1 MGAMVRPMALMCA
14 FVVGWFC
21 PQGAVLSWTIPWFV
35 RFMLFM
41 TFLGLNVHKMKL
53 RRSHFAILALNILIG
68 VGACAILRRM
78 GYPALATAAFFTGMA
93 PTATAAP
100 AIASFLRREV
110 EYVVTSV
117 LLTTFGIAI
126 ATPLLIPWAVGME
139 TAAPGAFFDAF
150 LRVAWTV
157 VTTIVAPIVAARL
170 LRLVYPSAQTWTK
183 RFKIATFYAW
193 VLMVTVL
200 ACRASQFIQDPKN
213 GVSAFVLV
221 ETLVVSL
228 AICATNFTL
237 GFFVGEKG
245 LREEASQSLGQK
257 NTGAMIY
264 FAVLYADPLAALG
277 PTLYVLWHNTWNA
290 LQLQRLAIKDAKAR
304 RSAKRTES
312 AVDAAKE

>member
-1 MGAMVRPMALMCA
+1 MGAMVRPLALMGA
-14 FVVGWFC
+14 FVVGWLA
-21 PQGAVLSWTIPWFV
+21 PQGAVFSWTIPWFV

-41 TFLGLNVHKMKL
+41 TFLGLDVHKIKL
-53 RRSHFAILALNILIG
+53 RPSHLVILALNILVG
-68 VGACAILRRM
+68 VVACAIFKLTGNASM
-78 GYPALATAAFFTGMA
+78 ASAAFFTGMA
-93 PTATAAP
+93 PTASAAP

-110 EYVVTSV
+110 EYVVTSL
-117 LLTTFGIAI
+117 LLTTFAVAI
-126 ATPLLIPWAVGME
+126 ALPLLIPWATGM
-139 TAAPGAFFDAF
+139 TSQGGLFLDAF
-150 LRVAWTV
+150 LHVLGTVAS
-157 VTTIVAPIVAARL
+157 TIVAPIVAARL
-170 LRLVYPSAQTWTK
+170 LRRLYPDSQTWTK
-183 RFKIATFYAW
+183 RFKVFTFYAW

-200 ACRASQFIQDPKN
+200 ACRASQFIQDPEN
-213 GVSAFVLV
+213 GVRAFVLV

-312 AVDAAKE
+312 ADDAAKE

>member
-193 VLMVTVL
+193 VLMVTVIS
-200 ACRASQFIQDPKN
+200 CRAAGFIQNPEN
-213 GVSAFVLV
+213 GVKAFVLI
-221 ETLVVSL
+221 EAALTAL
-228 AICATNFTL
+228 AICVIDFTL

-245 LREEASQSLGQK
+245 LREESSQSLGQK
-257 NTGAMIY
+257 NTGVMIY
-264 FAVLYADPLAALG
+264 FAVLYASPIAALG
-277 PTLYVLWHNTWNA
+277 PTLYVLWHNSWNA
-290 LQLQRLAIKDAKAR
+290 IQLQYQAIKDVKAEHA
-304 RSAKRTES
+304 AKRAES
-312 AVDAAKE
+312 TK